1 MSPMIGTYW
10 NSSPRLIN
18 VRQVAKTWTVLS
30 AMLVLSACS
39 EDDTSSRVDSAAS
52 QACLEMA
59 DVVANAA
66 VRACAQPYQAN
77 YDAFIQS
84 AAAGDCRNVKLIR
97 DEAALRNVCLPWF
110 DTATCAQLSAVSTVP
125 AECKSQLLR

>member
-1 MSPMIGTYW
+1 MSSTIGTFC
-10 NSSPRLIN
+10 NARPRWID
-18 VRQVAKTWTVLS
+18 VRQVAKAWIFLS
-30 AMLVLSACS
+30 GMLVLSACS
-39 EDDTSSRVDSAAS
+39 EDDTPSRVDSAAS

-97 DEAALRNVCLPWF
+97 DEAALRNVCWPWL
-110 DTATCAQLSAVSTVP
+110 DAATCAQLSNVSALP
-125 AECKSQLLR
+125 AECNSQLLR